1 MSSLAQWTATQW
13 TAAPS
18 AALPPTPRT
27 RRLIEHYEIGEAPRI
42 LGHGR
47 YGPVIRA
54 RDVRTKR
61 LVAIK
66 VFDGSTLDEPARDLM
81 RRQFATEAVALQRLS
96 CDRHEGHVDEANAWA
111 CHLPACPTAVQ
122 QLLGYS
128 HDGAMRPSQAE
139 DGCCYLALELGDV
152 TLAELGSAP
161 LSAAEVRDA
170 VQALFTTVA
179 QLHGCGLVLARHS
192 LHDFMRFGKTW
203 KCIAATGLRPVGW
216 EPSPSELSHLLF
228 GSADGA
234 PQPVDEATAVVPP
247 ACYLAPEIAAALLG
261 GAASVPLVPS
271 MDVWALTLRGLDLLG
286 SRRSLQTRTHVW
298 SWAISSN
305 RRNRTTAWSVAAV
318 AVRCGRRCRPSCA
331 GWQMSAI
338 PSKPPQS

>member
-152 TLAELGSAP
+152 TLAELGSAH

-203 KCIAATGLRPVGW
+203 KCIAAIGLRPVGW
-216 EPSPSELSHLLF
+216 ELSPSELSHLLF
-228 GSADGA
+228 GRADGA

-247 ACYLAPEIAAALLG
+247 HQQQQQQQQELQQQYHHQQLQQQSH
-261 GAASVPLVPS
+261 ASVPARTSAPAPAASAPAPAPQLILRKAGRVEI
-271 MDVWALTLRGLDLLG
+271 VAL
-286 SRRSLQTRTHVW
+286 
-298 SWAISSN
+298 
-305 RRNRTTAWSVAAV
+305 
-318 AVRCGRRCRPSCA
+318 
-331 GWQMSAI
+331 
-338 PSKPPQS
+338 QS